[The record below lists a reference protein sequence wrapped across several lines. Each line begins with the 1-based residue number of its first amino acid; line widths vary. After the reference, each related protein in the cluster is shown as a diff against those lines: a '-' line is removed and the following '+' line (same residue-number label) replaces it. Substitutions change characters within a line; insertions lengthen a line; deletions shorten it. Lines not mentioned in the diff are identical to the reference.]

1 MILVYRHENLVSALN
16 KKCSSNSVQNRLH
29 FPHAYSIYN
38 VFLSWGEI
46 LLLNMTQTFLKSFRE
61 IQPFPLRPLFVLLGS
76 FSVPC
81 SVSLCSLKC
90 DVSVLMEISPVS
102 FSHNRANAWY
112 FQRGCGCVLC
122 QSKGLTALA
131 LILGRPSLPQRA
143 ELFIK
148 KPSAQTKSFHLESW
162 HTWQS
167 LCLFIAVLL
176 AARSQFCLKATWIPL
191 KCTRDECYRCGLDLP
206 QSDLNIETISTD
218 RMSLKQGFWIYLG
231 PPVWFV
237 CHPFK
242 TDLGNTPLAK
252 KTCSKFRWVPWM
264 CFFGLKGM

>member
-29 FPHAYSIYN
+29 FPHAYSISN

-102 FSHNRANAWY
+102 FSHNRANSMILSEGMWLCIVSE
-112 FQRGCGCVLC
+112 QRSDC
-122 QSKGLTALA
+122 
-131 LILGRPSLPQRA
+131 
-143 ELFIK
+143 F
-148 KPSAQTKSFHLESW
+148 SFNSG
-162 HTWQS
+162 
-167 LCLFIAVLL
+167 
-176 AARSQFCLKATWIPL
+176 K
-191 KCTRDECYRCGLDLP
+191 
-206 QSDLNIETISTD
+206 TISSSEGRT
-218 RMSLKQGFWIYLG
+218 
-231 PPVWFV
+231 V
-237 CHPFK
+237 H
-242 TDLGNTPLAK
+242 
-252 KTCSKFRWVPWM
+252 
-264 CFFGLKGM
+264 

>member
-1 MILVYRHENLVSALN
+1 
-16 KKCSSNSVQNRLH
+16 
-29 FPHAYSIYN
+29 
-38 VFLSWGEI
+38 
-46 LLLNMTQTFLKSFRE
+46 
-61 IQPFPLRPLFVLLGS
+61 
-76 FSVPC
+76 
-81 SVSLCSLKC
+81 
-90 DVSVLMEISPVS
+90 MEISPVS

-191 KCTRDECYRCGLDLP
+191 KCTRAECYRCGLDLP

-242 TDLGNTPLAK
+242 TDLRNTPLAK
-252 KTCSKFRWVPWM
+252 KP
-264 CFFGLKGM
+264 CFFTLQNSDECLECAFLVWKECKLLDSKAAWYWKYKTCFVLFFCCTYCDMNNAGILTKLLK